1 MRKLL
6 ALGAI
11 ALLTVIGSVRADIIP
26 TFVGGTPDGNNTIW
40 TYTIN
45 ITADQNATTSDFFT
59 IYDFGS
65 IVPGSNTQP
74 IDWTF
79 SSLLTGVTPS
89 QTNPPDDPNVFNLTW
104 TYTGAS
110 ALPSGG
116 PIGPFTI
123 ETAGALPPDTAPQTR
138 DGYFAAQGTLV
149 TGANAGSHVNNV
161 GVVPIPIPVPEAS
174 TGSLLIV
181 AALLGGIG
189 TVIFRRRSGHLKA

>member
-1 MRKLL
+1 MRKIF

-11 ALLTVIGSVRADIIP
+11 SIFVLVGVGRADIIP
-26 TFVGGTPDGNNTIW
+26 TFVSGTPDGNNTLW

-45 ITADQNATTSDFFT
+45 ITADQNATINDFFT

-74 IDWTF
+74 ADWTF
-79 SSLLTGVTPS
+79 SSLLTGVNPA
-89 QTNPPDDPNVFNLTW
+89 QTNAPDDPNVFNLTW

-110 ALPSGG
+110 AIPSGG

-123 ETAGALPPDTAPQTR
+123 ETAGALPPGVAPETHE
-138 DGYFAAQGTLV
+138 GFFAAQGTLV
-149 TGANAGSHVNNV
+149 TGPTAGSHVNNV
-161 GVVPIPIPVPEAS
+161 GILSIPTAVPEAS

-181 AALLGGIG
+181 TAALGGMGLAIRK
-189 TVIFRRRSGHLKA
+189 RRNRRLPA